1 MSKSSEKKRP
11 RDEEADAAAAASKKQ
26 KVKSHDSSKKKSKKG
41 EKIEAAVQAE
51 PVAAATV
58 AEPTGKAEKKSRKS
72 KKAAANA
79 QTQAETPSDT
89 SSSEEEEDVKEA
101 ATKSGADDS
110 TSDEDSSETDDSSS
124 DSGDDKKPAT
134 TATTTSTLSTTTSTA
149 STSIADRPLQSIE
162 TKPPGNGYFKPAFAP
177 KQPEFPLYTQ
187 TFSIKT
193 SLFPV
198 GFDKPAAAA
207 GTQLLAPMVNRYS
220 NLYHGVLL
228 AYRNVIVS
236 QWPSRIGASE
246 TNAQPV
252 KLQSRDEFAAG
263 FAWVTADM
271 DLFVPSVGAWM
282 EGEVVLQTEGHI
294 GVVCWGRFNAS
305 IEASRLPRTWRW
317 VAAEEAE
324 LEDDS
329 MELDNGTSEG
339 AAALTPQTTGYWA
352 DENGTPVDGKVVF
365 RIKRFDVGVRDDHS
379 FISIEGSML
388 DDKTEAQVRTGELQ
402 REENRRAKSSGYLM
416 GSRKRVIDFSVTD
429 CGVQEEEIRD
439 IRSQIDWRRARPPT
453 PTSYSMT

>member
-11 RDEEADAAAAASKKQ
+11 RDEEADAAAAVNKKQ
-26 KVKSHDSSKKKSKKG
+26 KVKSHDSEKKKSKKVKKG
-41 EKIEAAVQAE
+41 EAE
-51 PVAAATV
+51 PADA
-58 AEPTGKAEKKSRKS
+58 AEKKDKKS
-72 KKAAANA
+72 KKNK
-79 QTQAETPSDT
+79 ETPVVKAESPADS
-89 SSSEEEEDVKEA
+89 SSSEEEEEVAEAKPAVNEA
-101 ATKSGADDS
+101 A
-110 TSDEDSSETDDSSS
+110 SDAESDDSSS
-124 DSGDDKKPAT
+124 DSDDEKKP
-134 TATTTSTLSTTTSTA
+134 TATSA
-149 STSIADRPLQSIE
+149 SAADRPIQSIE
-162 TKPPGNGYFKPAFAP
+162 TKPPGNGYFKPDFAP
-177 KQPEFPLYTQ
+177 DEPEFPLYTQ

-193 SLFPV
+193 CLFPV

-207 GTQLLAPMVNRYS
+207 GSQLLTPLLNRYS
-220 NLYHGVLL
+220 NIYHGVLL
-228 AYRNVIVS
+228 AYRNVVVS
-236 QWPSRIGASE
+236 QWPSRVGATE

-252 KLQSRDEFAAG
+252 KLQSRDEFAVG
-263 FAWVTADM
+263 YTWVTADL
-271 DLFVPSVGAWM
+271 DLFVPAVGAWM

-305 IEASRLPRTWRW
+305 IEASRLPRSWRW

-324 LEDDS
+324 MEDDA
-329 MELDNGTSEG
+329 MEVDASAEG
-339 AAALTPQTTGYWA
+339 GATPQSTGYWV
-352 DENGTPVDGKVVF
+352 DETGMRVDGKAIF

-388 DDKTEAQVRTGELQ
+388 DDATEAQLRNGELQ

-416 GSRKRVIDFSVTD
+416 GSRKRVIDFAVTD